1 VRSITIILIAMARPR
16 EFDIDHALDR
26 AMLVFWKHGYHG
38 TSVADLMKAAGVQKQ
53 SLYCA
58 FGDKHSLFVKSVE
71 FYKNQVL
78 AQVKALVAGADSPI
92 AAIES
97 VMRFAVKSAKAKNC
111 PEGCLAANTA
121 LELGL
126 RDPDAAV
133 EVKKMFQG
141 FERILSETIKK
152 GQDKGEITSRFESGL
167 IAHNLLNTLNGIRV
181 LEKTGPSAQQMNS
194 IVDMALAAIKA

>member
-1 VRSITIILIAMARPR
+1 MARPR

-26 AMLVFWKHGYHG
+26 AMRVFWKHGYHG

-111 PEGCLAANTA
+111 PEGCLAANAA

-126 RDPDAAV
+126 RDPEAAK

-152 GQDKGEITSRFESGL
+152 GQDKGEITARFESGL

-181 LEKTGPSAQQMNS
+181 LEKTGPSAKQMNS